1 MWART
6 REEVKDILVAPN
18 TKHVECVGVFLV
30 ITSKGLAWNIK
41 EVGQSWDGDYFRE
54 TVLPDCVLPFLRQRK
69 NRQGSFDDITFL
81 HDMAGCFRSAGT
93 QQMMEDEGLSGF
105 GSSGPGRWPGNSP
118 DLNPAEYVGAIM
130 KERVEEIL
138 LEASE
143 EELNSRG
150 FLLQTITDV
159 LEELKDDKPLFRN
172 LLRSFRTRLDLMKA
186 ENGGPIK
193 FNFEFKILYFGS
205 FWFSTK
211 HAITSWRVVCFKF

>member
-54 TVLPDCVLPFLRQRK
+54 TVLPDCLLPFLRQRK

-118 DLNPAEYVGAIM
+118 DLNPAENVDAIM
-130 KERVEEIL
+130 KERIEEIL

-143 EELNSRG
+143 EELNSREL
-150 FLLQTITDV
+150 LLQTIIDV
-159 LEELKDDKPLFRN
+159 LR
-172 LLRSFRTRLDLMKA
+172 R
-186 ENGGPIK
+186 
-193 FNFEFKILYFGS
+193 
-205 FWFSTK
+205 
-211 HAITSWRVVCFKF
+211 RVER